1 MSSSY
6 SRTIHTRRQAFIFR
20 IKVFFLQIKRAIE
33 NISNAGLQS
42 HKFSNA
48 LKKAPVIAES
58 KSPLWTYGSTEEQFL
73 IAGKIHNL
81 RIAANRLNGLE
92 LTAGEVFSFW
102 QAIGKATRAKGY
114 VVGRELREGC
124 IIPSVGGGLCQVS
137 NALYDAALKA
147 NFDIVE
153 RHAHSKVIKGSLAE
167 IGRDATVFWNHID
180 LRFYAQHAFRIEAF
194 LTKDHFYV
202 RLRSNEGL
210 SKDIYSTAITEP
222 KAKAADKVNSCASC
236 GVDACFR
243 SLKIDPEQVFGN
255 TAFLLDAYTPEFD
268 AYIQK
273 TKSAKDKLL
282 IPLNGKYFRKAG
294 YAWNTEGVAKTMQS
308 FWVTLERSYRSR
320 NLAEQGEARQKN
332 LLAMSEKLAASYEE
346 KLAYDDLHLV
356 VQQSLLPFLWQ
367 RGALGGRRYDV
378 LMDSLP
384 MSEIQLRLDSALALH
399 PNSRTL
405 SDFRVDN
412 QLLQAESDAL
422 QAADKIITSHTA
434 IATLFAD
441 KVELLDWQFPG
452 VSSVSHRDDKFT
464 ILFPASTVG
473 RKGCYELREAIR
485 DLDVR
490 LLLLG
495 KNIEGTDFWDGIETQ
510 QAPSN
515 WPEKVDLVVLPAFVE
530 HQPRPLLR
538 AVASGIPVIA
548 SESCGVKGLKGVTE
562 LVDDAD
568 LSQAVRRE
576 IQKHL

>member
-1 MSSSY
+1 
-6 SRTIHTRRQAFIFR
+6 
-20 IKVFFLQIKRAIE
+20 
-33 NISNAGLQS
+33 
-42 HKFSNA
+42 
-48 LKKAPVIAES
+48 
-58 KSPLWTYGSTEEQFL
+58 
-73 IAGKIHNL
+73 
-81 RIAANRLNGLE
+81 
-92 LTAGEVFSFW
+92 
-102 QAIGKATRAKGY
+102 
-114 VVGRELREGC
+114 
-124 IIPSVGGGLCQVS
+124 
-137 NALYDAALKA
+137 
-147 NFDIVE
+147 
-153 RHAHSKVIKGSLAE
+153 
-167 IGRDATVFWNHID
+167 
-180 LRFYAQHAFRIEAF
+180 
-194 LTKDHFYV
+194 
-202 RLRSNEGL
+202 
-210 SKDIYSTAITEP
+210 
-222 KAKAADKVNSCASC
+222 
-236 GVDACFR
+236 
-243 SLKIDPEQVFGN
+243 
-255 TAFLLDAYTPEFD
+255 
-268 AYIQK
+268 
-273 TKSAKDKLL
+273 
-282 IPLNGKYFRKAG
+282 
-294 YAWNTEGVAKTMQS
+294 QS

-367 RGALGGRRYDV
+367 RGVLGGRRYDV

-568 LSQAVRRE
+568 LLQAVRRE